1 MKRIGSVVLTC
12 TVVACIGAGVA
23 LAGNPT
29 PTPEQVASK
38 ECTNELHAVGIK
50 QFKINHGDNTPKHQ
64 HAMRNCKGKHENSG
78 ENTVNNA
85 AQACKAEQADPNFAA
100 GHGGLTFDQ
109 FYGTN
114 GKPGTNG
121 ENKNS
126 FGKCVSTKVH
136 EALAQNE
143 ANLQNAAQLC
153 RAERADANFSASH
166 GGKSFSDFYGTAK
179 SKHKNAFG
187 KCVSQKAKAQN
198 NPPSV

>member
-1 MKRIGSVVLTC
+1 MKMFGSVVLTC
-12 TVVACIGAGVA
+12 AVVACIAAGAA
-23 LAGNPT
+23 LAENPS

-38 ECTNELHAVGIK
+38 QCTAELHAVGIK
-50 QFKINHGDNTPKHQ
+50 QFKIIHGDSAPKYQ
-64 HAMRNCKGKHENSG
+64 HAMRNCKGKHENSA
-78 ENTVNNA
+78 ENTISNA
-85 AQACKAEQADPNFAA
+85 AKACKAEQADPNFAA

-143 ANLQNAAQLC
+143 ANLQNAAALC
-153 RAERADANFSASH
+153 RAERADPGFAAAH
-166 GGKSFSDFYGTAK
+166 GGKTFAQFYGTEK
-179 SKHKNAFG
+179 SKLKNAFG

-198 NPPSV
+198 SV